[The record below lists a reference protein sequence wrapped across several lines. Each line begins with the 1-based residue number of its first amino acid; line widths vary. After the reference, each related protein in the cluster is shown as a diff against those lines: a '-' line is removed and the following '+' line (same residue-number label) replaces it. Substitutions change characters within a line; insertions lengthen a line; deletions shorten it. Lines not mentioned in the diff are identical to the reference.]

1 MWDIGVLVIV
11 LIFSFLCQ
19 PQSSQTTE
27 SSAWARESAFHHGK
41 IEDAVIRAVI
51 HDADGIKLQV
61 DVGRSRPDGAD

>member
-1 MWDIGVLVIV
+1 MPLLLF
-11 LIFSFLCQ
+11 LIHLFPVPAPKQ
-19 PQSSQTTE
+19 PDDRQFRAGE
-27 SSAWARESAFHHGK
+27 EIRVNLHHGK

>member
-1 MWDIGVLVIV
+1 MGEEIRVNL
-11 LIFSFLCQ
+11 
-19 PQSSQTTE
+19 
-27 SSAWARESAFHHGK
+27 HHGK